1 MNGLRGTLAPVE
13 LSPRD
18 YDDFCAYFL
27 HRTGISF
34 DAGKRYFV
42 DKRLLARMQET
53 GHGGFG
59 SYFAALRSGLWE
71 TEVQALINAMTVNET
86 YFFREEY
93 QLRCL
98 TNSLLPERVGCVPES
113 GTVRLWSVPCA
124 SGEEPYSIAIHLL
137 ESWPDID
144 HYAVEVF
151 GSDIDTGMLSAARR
165 GFYAPRALQHVS
177 ATLTQRHFKAE
188 PGGYQISADLRECV
202 AFSAVNVADPV
213 SMRAYRDM
221 DVIFCRNLL
230 IYFDDF
236 SRRIAADALFDA
248 LKPGGFLCLGHSESM
263 SRISPLFEVRRFPD
277 AIVYQKPMEPR

>member
-1 MNGLRGTLAPVE
+1 MSAVGDALAAAE

-18 YDDFCAYFL
+18 YEDFCAYFL
-27 HRTGISF
+27 HRTGIAF

-42 DKRLLARMQET
+42 DKRLLARMAQT
-53 GHGGFG
+53 GHPGFD

-71 TEVQALINAMTVNET
+71 AEVQALINAMTVNET

-93 QLRCL
+93 QLQCL
-98 TNSLLPERVGCVPES
+98 SNSLLPELLTRLPEDA
-113 GTVRLWSVPCA
+113 TLRLWSVPCA

-137 ESWPDID
+137 DQWADIEQR
-144 HYAVEVF
+144 AVEIF
-151 GSDIDTGMLSAARR
+151 GSDIDTAMLAAARR
-165 GFYAPRALQHVS
+165 GFYSPRALQHAPPSV
-177 ATLTQRHFKAE
+177 LHRYFKAE
-188 PGGYQISADLRECV
+188 AGGYRISQDLSECV
-202 AFSAVNVADPV
+202 AFSTVNVADPV

-221 DVIFCRNLL
+221 DVIFCRNVL

-248 LKPGGFLCLGHSESM
+248 LRPGGFLCLGHSESM

-277 AIVYQKPMEPR
+277 AIVYQKPLEPR